1 MTLSFLNFLLGIVRE
16 LCQGKAEVY
25 DEREKSLMWL
35 MGNSM
40 SSALGMACVVGVPSL
55 SKLRDE
61 PTHAGTHRLECI
73 VALRHNAAIRRTNSY
88 ELAEE
93 LYAAIHG
100 ATWKEPT
107 CEMPD
112 EALQPNVTAESLR
125 HVADESG
132 NVTHSIVVSVE
143 VSL

>member
-1 MTLSFLNFLLGIVRE
+1 MTLSFLHFLLGIVRGH
-16 LCQGKAEVY
+16 CRGKADVY

-35 MGNSM
+35 VGSSM
-40 SSALGMACVVGVPSL
+40 SSALGMACVVGLPSL
-55 SKLRDE
+55 SKLKDE
-61 PTHAGTHRLECI
+61 PTHDGTHRLECLI
-73 VALRHNAAIRRTNSY
+73 ALRRNAAVCRADSFA
-88 ELAEE
+88 LAEE

-107 CEMPD
+107 CEMPE

-132 NVTHSIVVSVE
+132 NVTHTIVVSAE

>member
-1 MTLSFLNFLLGIVRE
+1 MTLSFLHFLLGIVRG

-35 MGNSM
+35 VGSSM
-40 SSALGMACVVGVPSL
+40 SSALGMACVVGLPSL
-55 SKLRDE
+55 SKLKDE
-61 PTHAGTHRLECI
+61 PTHDGTHRLECI
-73 VALRHNAAIRRTNSY
+73 VMLRRNAAVSREDSFA
-88 ELAEE
+88 LAEE

-107 CEMPD
+107 CEMPE

-132 NVTHSIVVSVE
+132 NVTHTIVVSVE